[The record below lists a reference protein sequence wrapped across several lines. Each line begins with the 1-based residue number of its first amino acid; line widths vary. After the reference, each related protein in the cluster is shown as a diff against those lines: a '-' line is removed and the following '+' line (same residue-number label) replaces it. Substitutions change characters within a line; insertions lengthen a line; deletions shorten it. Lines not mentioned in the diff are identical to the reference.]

1 MTLTLR
7 IGGTVVAIEPGLVTT
22 TLPGGGVV
30 LSEPHD
36 TLEYV
41 QSALALGYETAD
53 AMNAAHDLMHVAI
66 SEMLGLPCSPTLER
80 VAAGL
85 IDATPVTDAE
95 EQAVMALARF
105 ANVMGV
111 DLVRAVMMRERG
123 DAIADIAREA
133 LAR

>member
-1 MTLTLR
+1 MSLALR
-7 IGGTVVAIEPGLVTT
+7 IGGTVVVIEPGLVTT
-22 TLPGGGVV
+22 TLPSGRVV

-36 TLEYV
+36 TPEYE
-41 QSALALGYETAD
+41 QAALALGNETAD

-85 IDATPVTDAE
+85 MDATPVTDAE
-95 EQAVMALARF
+95 EQAVVALARF

-111 DLVRAVMMRERG
+111 DLVSALTVSL
-123 DAIADIAREA
+123 ADEGIVE
-133 LAR
+133 